1 VRRNLPL
8 GNYEENEEAQTLLSE
23 KKKKDIFLGSS

>member
-23 KKKKDIFLGSS
+23 KKKKTFF